1 MNIAIANSIDELSKL
16 LFNHSLHNINS
27 MNLNLKKAKSILF
40 TICLIF
46 VISIH
51 SIHGQGKKPDSKID
65 GVQIGVITYSWRS
78 MPSTIPD
85 IISYCKQTGISSL
98 ELMGNVAEAAA
109 GIPAMPER
117 LKRGVEISIKLRE
130 NHKKAT
136 EQAREKQKQWRIS
149 NSFEKYK
156 EMKKM
161 FNKAGIK
168 IHIVKFSP
176 AKWSDEEIDYAFKA
190 AKILG
195 AKGITNEI
203 GTEACKRLGPF
214 AEKHN
219 MFAIFHNHAQP
230 GDPNFSFDEY
240 LAYSPNNMLNLDV
253 GHYYGS
259 TGKHPNDVIKRL
271 NKRIVSIHMKDKTG
285 KSNSDP
291 NQNRNWGEGETPLG
305 DILQLIKKNKYPIN
319 CDIEVE
325 YKIPSDSDAVKET
338 KRCVEF
344 CRAALAQ

>member
-1 MNIAIANSIDELSKL
+1 MPSENSVDQLRRL
-16 LFNHSLHNINS
+16 LFKYSLHNIIF
-27 MNLNLKKAKSILF
+27 MKLIFKKAKSIVLA
-40 TICLIF
+40 ICLLLA
-46 VISIH
+46 ISIH
-51 SIHGQGKKPDSKID
+51 SIYGQGKKPNSKID

-85 IISYCKQTGISSL
+85 IISYCQQTGISSL
-98 ELMGNVAEAAA
+98 ELMGSVAEAAA
-109 GIPAMPER
+109 GIPAMPQR
-117 LKRGVEISIKLRE
+117 LEKDSNATDKQRAD
-130 NHKKAT
+130 HKKAT
-136 EQAREKQKQWRIS
+136 DLAQEKQKQWRIS

-161 FNKAGIK
+161 FDKAGIK

-176 AKWSDEEIDYAFKA
+176 ARWSDEEIDYAFKA

-203 GTEACKRLGPF
+203 GTEACKRLGKF

-219 MFAIFHNHAQP
+219 MYAIFHNHSQP
-230 GDPNFSFDEY
+230 GDPNFSFDEF

-285 KSNSDP
+285 KNNSDP

-305 DILQLIKKNKYPIN
+305 DILQLIQKNKYPIN

-325 YKIPSDSDAVKET
+325 YNIPSNSDAVKET
-338 KRCVEF
+338 TRCVEF